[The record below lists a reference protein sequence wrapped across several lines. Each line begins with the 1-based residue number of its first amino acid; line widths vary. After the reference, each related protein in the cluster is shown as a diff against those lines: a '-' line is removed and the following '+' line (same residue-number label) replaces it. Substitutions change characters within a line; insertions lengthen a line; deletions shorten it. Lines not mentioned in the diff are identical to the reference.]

1 MLRHL
6 SSLCVFCELKT
17 TSTPS
22 WQHARSMATMR
33 KSRRPSRMELSS
45 TVAKPSWA
53 RKPDGKKGP
62 EREKSTPFSGMNQSE
77 ARLPSTPSYRARA
90 QGEYLSGRPPKS
102 SDRERPGKQDNDRG
116 AYRRDDRDDRFPGR
130 GVKSGRFSND
140 RAKNDF
146 DSEKPRRD
154 FKSERF
160 SDRDFKRERTPAS
173 DFKSGK
179 PSGER
184 ERRNDSER
192 DAFSEYEE
200 RSFKPKDKRA
210 AAKREKEFKEPVRER
225 RGGRMRDVK
234 SRPERSYEK
243 PAYEESEGRERPS
256 YNKSKNSPWAGM
268 NQTEARVRGAP
279 SQRSQAELKR
289 STRGK
294 ETTKTEGGY
303 KALKMQQSLSSI
315 SYGARTAVK
324 NRISTVEGFE
334 SFELLPSVYESI
346 SPQAL
351 KSLGD
356 IEPTPIQKL
365 AIPALLGH
373 QDKKRRRATE
383 EPSTKGM
390 EQFLLAAE
398 TGSGKTLAYLLPA
411 IDALK
416 RTEAIEMER
425 MKQEEDVKEEKKD
438 TNLFELEAPPVH
450 TPHHT
455 TGRPSVI
462 ILVPTAELVDQVGE
476 LAKSMSHVI
485 KFRAALI
492 SSAYS
497 GVVVRNRLFSP
508 SGIDLL
514 VSTPHLLASITKA
527 DPNVLSRV
535 SHLIIDEADS
545 LFDRSFSPMTSEILD
560 RATPSLKQLVLCS
573 ATIPKRLDSYLR
585 ERFPDIRRLATP
597 NLHAIPRRVQ
607 LGIVDVEKEPY
618 QGNKDLACADTIWS
632 IGKSAAEHTDDV
644 DEQAEWARTKRIIVF
659 VNEREKTIELT
670 DYLVSKGIDAIALN
684 RDVDLR
690 KQGEILSAFT
700 AGAEDREKEKDKDG
714 MNRKEARK
722 QGIKQL
728 PNTKVLVVT
737 DLASR
742 GIDTTAVRH
751 VVLYDVPHTTIDF
764 IHRLGRTGR
773 MGRRGR
779 GIVLVG
785 KGDRK
790 DVVKE
795 VREGMFKGQALI

>member
-1 MLRHL
+1 MVL
-6 SSLCVFCELKT
+6 S
-17 TSTPS
+17 PS
-22 WQHARSMATMR
+22 
-33 KSRRPSRMELSS
+33 
-45 TVAKPSWA
+45 VAKPNWA
-53 RKPDGKKGP
+53 KKPDGRKPAGRGKP
-62 EREKSTPFSGMNQSE
+62 STFSGMNQDD
-77 ARLPSTPSYRARA
+77 ARVRDAPSSRARA
-90 QGEYLSGRPPKS
+90 QGDFLSEKPSYKPKS
-102 SDRERPGKQDNDRG
+102 SDRGRLS
-116 AYRRDDRDDRFPGR
+116 RRDDDGGSGWDSKKSRKYDHGGFPDEQPTYNGKR
-130 GVKSGRFSND
+130 GND
-140 RAKNDF
+140 RPREGMSKKDLRRRADAGGPVEDAMSSYAESLSRPGGKS
-146 DSEKPRRD
+146 SENRHQNSKPL
-154 FKSERF
+154 
-160 SDRDFKRERTPAS
+160 A
-173 DFKSGK
+173 
-179 PSGER
+179 
-184 ERRNDSER
+184 
-192 DAFSEYEE
+192 
-200 RSFKPKDKRA
+200 
-210 AAKREKEFKEPVRER
+210 RER
-225 RGGRMRDVK
+225 RGGRLRDVEPKK
-234 SRPERSYEK
+234 SFSESFRSKARDTPER
-243 PAYEESEGRERPS
+243 EERGRPR
-256 YNKSKNSPWAGM
+256 KSKNSPWAGM
-268 NQTEARVRGAP
+268 NQTEARVRDMP
-279 SQRSQAELKR
+279 SQRSAAELKR
-289 STRGK
+289 STQGK
-294 ETTKTEGGY
+294 ETKKREDGGY
-303 KALKMQQSLSSI
+303 KALKMQQSLSTV
-315 SYGARTAVK
+315 SYGARSAVK
-324 NRISTVEGFE
+324 DRISTINAF
-334 SFELLPSVYESI
+334 STFDLLPEVHDSI

-351 KSLGD
+351 KSL
-356 IEPTPIQKL
+356 EEVSPTPIQKL

-373 QDKKRRRATE
+373 QDKKRRRATGE
-383 EPSTKGM
+383 TPSKGM

-416 RTEAIEMER
+416 RAEAIENER
-425 MKQEEDVKEEKKD
+425 EKQEGEKQVEQKE

-450 TPHHT
+450 VPHPT
-455 TGRPSVI
+455 TGRPKII

-476 LAKSMSHVI
+476 LAKSMSHTI

-508 SGIDLL
+508 NGIDLL
-514 VSTPHLLASITKA
+514 VSTPHLLASITQA

-535 SHLIIDEADS
+535 THLIVDEADS
-545 LFDRSFSPMTSEILD
+545 LFDRSFSPLTCEILD

-632 IGKSAAEHTDDV
+632 IGKSAAEHSDDV
-644 DEQAEWARTKRIIVF
+644 DAQADWQRTKRVIVF

-670 DYLVSKGIDAIALN
+670 DYLSGKGIDAVALN

-690 KQGEILSAFT
+690 RQGEILSAFT
-700 AGAEDREKEKDKDG
+700 SSGADKKEDDTSMRK
-714 MNRKEARK
+714 KEARK